1 MNYKLLIL
9 ILMGILF
16 LYDLYLKYRNQKS
29 VERPIPE
36 NVKDLYDEEEYR
48 KWLSY
53 FRDKSRL
60 SLFYLLA
67 SYIELFL
74 MFGFNVY
81 ARLLRLFSI
90 EGDYLSANAV
100 LMIDVVVTLLYAVPF
115 AYIRTM
121 GVEQKYGFN
130 RMTKKTFISDQ
141 IKDTIIELLLT
152 CGLVSLFIFIHKALG
167 NWMLPVFVAIMMVI
181 ILLVVFLAPF
191 FGRIYNKLEPLP
203 EGELRDKL
211 TKLLTDNG
219 MRIRDIKVSDGS
231 KRSTKANAYFS
242 GFGKTKTI
250 VLYDTLLEQMETE
263 EIVAVF
269 AHEMGHSKHKD
280 TLKLNLLNII
290 NITVYVLMIW
300 ALISIPEIY
309 EDFGF
314 TGVNYGFAFLLLGS
328 VLAALLSP
336 LLGVVSAGI
345 QRRAEYR
352 ADAFA
357 AKNGY
362 GRALMTGLCKLTK
375 NSLDH
380 LNPDPLIVAL
390 TYSHPPI
397 SSRLAAIKKCCDAD

>member
-9 ILMGILF
+9 GLLGILF
-16 LYDLYLKYRNQKS
+16 LYDMYLEYREHKS
-29 VERPIPE
+29 ADRPVPE
-36 NVKDLYDEEEYR
+36 NVKDLYDEKEYR

-60 SLFYLLA
+60 SLFSLLVYYA
-67 SYIELFL
+67 
-74 MFGFNVY
+74 FGFLTLGFDVY
-81 ARLLRLFSI
+81 ARLLQLFSI

-100 LMIDVVVTLLYAVPF
+100 LVADVVISLLYSVPF

-121 GVEQKYGFN
+121 RVEQKYGFN
-130 RMTKKTFISDQ
+130 RMTKKTFVGDQ
-141 IKDTIIELLLT
+141 IKDTIISLLIN
-152 CGLVSLFIFIHKALG
+152 CGIVSLFIVVYKTLG
-167 NWMLPVFVAIMMVI
+167 NWMLPVFVGIMALF

-191 FGRIYNKLEPLP
+191 FGRIYNKLESLP
-203 EGELRDKL
+203 EGELREKL

-242 GFGKTKTI
+242 GYGKTKTI

-269 AHEMGHSKHKD
+269 AHEMGHSKHRD
-280 TLKLNLLNII
+280 TLKLNIDNIV
-290 NITVYVLMIW
+290 NITVYVLLVW
-300 ALISIPEIY
+300 GLVSFPALY
-309 EDFGF
+309 EAFGF
-314 TGVNYGFAFLLLGS
+314 TGVNYGFAYILMTTVFAGI
-328 VLAALLSP
+328 VSP
-336 LLGVVSAGI
+336 LLTTMSRVL

-357 AKNGY
+357 VENGY

-375 NSLDH
+375 NSLNH

-397 SSRLAAIKKCCDAD
+397 SSRLAAIQKCCDAD